1 MLVSSER
8 LYSELWTSFASLL
21 RAYTAA
27 HGLSKQRIAQVE
39 VSEGAIL
46 VRIEQRWLRIQH
58 EGASGQWE
66 REDGRSGTLQMNESG
81 QIRLNDAEFEEMDLV
96 AEELARELMR

>member
-1 MLVSSER
+1 MLLPAER

-27 HGLSKQRIAQVE
+27 HGLSKQSVAQVD
-39 VSEGAIL
+39 VSEDAIL
-46 VRIEQRWLRIQH
+46 VRFESRWLRIRH
-58 EGASGQWE
+58 EDANGSWE
-66 REDGRSGTLQMNESG
+66 REDGRPGALQMNESG
-81 QIRLNDAEFEEMDLV
+81 RIRLNDAEFEEMDLV